1 MPQTIKPARKGN
13 VYSQPT
19 MCLHC
24 HVVVE
29 MFHEPEADPRTGA
42 WKCPRCGHKY
52 LFTHWKI
59 KKAAERK
66 ADRAQPEQDKT
77 PDGKPEAA

>member
-1 MPQTIKPARKGN
+1 MPKAAKTAEKGL

-24 HVVVE
+24 HLVVE
-29 MFHEPEADPRTGA
+29 MFHEESADPRTGA
-42 WKCPRCGHKY
+42 WECPQCGHKY

-59 KKAAERK
+59 KKKGKRAPEKPRAA
-66 ADRAQPEQDKT
+66 
-77 PDGKPEAA
+77 